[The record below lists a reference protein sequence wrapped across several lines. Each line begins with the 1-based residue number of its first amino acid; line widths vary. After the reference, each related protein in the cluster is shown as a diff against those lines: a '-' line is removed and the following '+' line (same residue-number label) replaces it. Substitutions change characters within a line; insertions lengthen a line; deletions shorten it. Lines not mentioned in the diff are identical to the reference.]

1 VFWRSCLRL
10 VPPRALARFKSRVS
24 GNSTDRPRASTVEV
38 LSVVGPMAGSGTL
51 QAVQAQHVDPVR
63 VLLTRLC
70 VLPLLAGV
78 DCAVGAKFQEID
90 RGLEAMEEAAV

>member
-1 VFWRSCLRL
+1 
-10 VPPRALARFKSRVS
+10 
-24 GNSTDRPRASTVEV
+24 
-38 LSVVGPMAGSGTL
+38 MAGSGTL